1 MGNEAIWSDASEDL
15 PCSCIFT
22 PIFFRKISHFQEGS
36 CVARKICILTSAHPT
51 FDVRIFHKEG
61 KALARAGYEVILVA
75 SGKIDGT
82 YEGVTLKCLP
92 VWKSRSDRFLRGT
105 AAVYRLARQADADV
119 YHFHDPELIPVALL
133 LLIQGKKVVY
143 DIHEDLPRTIVYKTY
158 IPRALVKPISRTVEL
173 IEDCASCR
181 FSALITAS
189 PQIASRFTKRNRN
202 LAVVNNYPKMEEI
215 QIPSGNSFK
224 DRERTLLYVG
234 MRITRSRGAEEMVR
248 SMAFLPKDLGAELKL
263 VGNWEDPE
271 LASSLETLAGWD
283 RTTFLGL
290 LDRGGVAGEL
300 QKAYAG
306 LVILHPEPN
315 YVTSQPVKLYEY
327 MCAGIPVIASDFPVW
342 REFVTK
348 ARCGLLVD
356 PMKPQEIAE
365 AMEYLLRNPEE
376 AEEMGRRGYQA
387 IVEHFNWSN
396 EEEELLRF
404 YNKLFSQDAE
414 FEASLMGRGQTA

>member
-1 MGNEAIWSDASEDL
+1 
-15 PCSCIFT
+15 
-22 PIFFRKISHFQEGS
+22 
-36 CVARKICILTSAHPT
+36 VARKICILTSAHPT

-61 KALARAGYEVILVA
+61 KSLARAGYEVILIA
-75 SGKIDGT
+75 SGKADGMF
-82 YEGVTLKCLP
+82 EGVTLKCLP
-92 VWKSRSDRFLRGT
+92 VWKSRADRFVRGA
-105 AAVYRLARQADADV
+105 AAVYRLALQADADV

-143 DIHEDLPRTIVYKTY
+143 DIHEDLPRTIGYKNY
-158 IPRALVKPISRTVEL
+158 IPRVLVKPISRTVEL

-181 FSALITAS
+181 FSALVTAS
-189 PQIASRFTKRNRN
+189 PQIASRFSKRNRN

-215 QIPSGNSFK
+215 QTPSGNPFK
-224 DRERTLLYVG
+224 DREPTLLYVG

-248 SMAFLPKDLGAELKL
+248 SMALLPKSLHADLKL

-271 LASSLETLAGWD
+271 LASSLNKLPGWD
-283 RTTFLGL
+283 RTIFLGL
-290 LDRGGVAGEL
+290 LDRSGVAGEL

-342 REFVTK
+342 REIVTK
-348 ARCGLLVD
+348 AKCGLLVN
-356 PMKPQEIAE
+356 PMKPKEIAE
-365 AMEYLLRNPEE
+365 AMEFLLTHPEE
-376 AEEMGRRGYQA
+376 AEEMGRRGFQA
-387 IVEHFNWSN
+387 IVEHYNWAT

-404 YNKLFSQDAE
+404 YNKLLSQDAE
-414 FEASLMGRGQTA
+414 FETSLMGRGQTA

>member
-1 MGNEAIWSDASEDL
+1 M
-15 PCSCIFT
+15 
-22 PIFFRKISHFQEGS
+22 
-36 CVARKICILTSAHPT
+36 ARKICILTSAHPT

-61 KALARAGYEVILVA
+61 KSLARAGYEVILVA
-75 SGKIDGT
+75 SGKVDGT

-92 VWKSRSDRFLRGT
+92 VWKSRADRFLRGT
-105 AAVYRLARQADADV
+105 AAVYRLALQADADV

-143 DIHEDLPRTIVYKTY
+143 DIHEDLPRTIIYKNY
-158 IPRALVKPISRTVEL
+158 IPRVLVKPISRTVEL

-189 PQIASRFTKRNRN
+189 PQIASRFIKRNRN

-215 QIPSGNSFK
+215 QISGGNSFK

-248 SMAFLPKDLGAELKL
+248 SMALLPKDLQADLRL

-271 LASSLETLAGWD
+271 LASSLNKLPGWD
-283 RTTFLGL
+283 RTTYLGL
-290 LDRGGVAGEL
+290 LDRAEVAGEL

-327 MCAGIPVIASDFPVW
+327 MCAGLPVIASDFPVW
-342 REFVTK
+342 REIVTK

-356 PMKPQEIAE
+356 PMKPQEIAK
-365 AMEYLLRNPEE
+365 AMEYLLTHPEE
-376 AEEMGRRGYQA
+376 AEEMGRRGFQA
-387 IVEHFNWSN
+387 IVENYNWAN
-396 EEEELLRF
+396 EEKELLRF
-404 YNKLFSQDAE
+404 YNKMLSQDAA
-414 FEASLMGRGQTA
+414 FETSLMGRGQTA